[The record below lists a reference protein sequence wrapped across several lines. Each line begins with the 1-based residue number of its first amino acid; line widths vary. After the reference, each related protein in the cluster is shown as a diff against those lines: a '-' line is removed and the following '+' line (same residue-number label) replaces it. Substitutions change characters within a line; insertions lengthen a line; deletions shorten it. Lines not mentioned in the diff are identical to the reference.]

1 MDDVFVLLDDCQ
13 ATAQQPRSRLYQG
26 LVREHRCTDARSLD
40 SFWQQVERDQQAG
53 LHAALL
59 IDYEWGSK
67 LQQAGLSALPPNDAS
82 ALRVLMFAR
91 LQHLSSEQVAQW
103 LADSDGGADGS
114 GEGEGKA
121 DGNPANPPSP
131 AGVCGLHTDMQPA
144 HFADG
149 IARIQQRIAAGETYQ
164 VNYTLRMHG
173 LQYGSP
179 VALYRRLRAMQPVP
193 FGMLAKLPGSDALHW
208 VLSRSPELLVQNR
221 SGQLTTR
228 PMKGTAARLPDR
240 VVDQQQAQW
249 LQNDAKNRAENV
261 MIVDLLR
268 NDLGRIAVTGSVR
281 VPQLFSIESYTTVHQ
296 MTSTVTAQL
305 RTDVAFPDVLRA
317 LFPCGSIT
325 GAPKLHTM
333 DIIAALEP
341 SPRGLYCGAIGW
353 LDAPKAGKKTG
364 DFCLSVAIRTL
375 LLGQEQD
382 GRRPL
387 TLGVGSGVVM
397 DSDAAAEW
405 AETQSK
411 AHFLT
416 TLAFTANPGFTL
428 FETMRVASGRI
439 HHLRQHL
446 QRLGH
451 SAAALGFRYDEGV
464 LRLALQHHLQH
475 HLHTLENT
483 RTYRL
488 RLDLAWDGSHTLQ
501 SAAIPPLPNGPA
513 LLVLSTKPVPP
524 QQAVLLNH
532 KTSLRSDYDRAIQ
545 QATAHGAFDAVFLNA
560 EGQVCEGARSNL
572 LVRLG
577 SVWYTPPLSSGVLR
591 GVLRSR
597 LLARFKHIREKTLA
611 LDEVLSADQV
621 IVCSALRG
629 LQHAHWLKG
638 VDGQVV
644 RV

>member
-13 ATAQQPRSRLYQG
+13 ATAQQPSSRLYQG
-26 LVREHRCTDARSLD
+26 FVREHRCTDARSLD
-40 SFWQQVERDQQAG
+40 SFWLQVERDQQAG

-91 LQHLSSEQVAQW
+91 LQHLSSEQVEQW
-103 LADSDGGADGS
+103 LADCDGDTEGS
-114 GEGEGKA
+114 GEV
-121 DGNPANPPSP
+121 DGNTANAPSP
-131 AGVCGLHTDMQPA
+131 AGVCGLHTDVEPA
-144 HFADG
+144 RFADG
-149 IARIQQRIAAGETYQ
+149 IAHIQQRIAAGETYQ

-179 VALYRRLRAMQPVP
+179 LALYRRLRAMQPVP
-193 FGMLAKLPGSDALHW
+193 FGMLAKLPTSAALHW
-208 VLSRSPELLVQNR
+208 VLSRSPELLAQNR

-228 PMKGTAARLPDR
+228 PMKGTAVRLPDR
-240 VVDQQQAQW
+240 VADQQQAQW

-296 MTSTVTAQL
+296 MTSTVSAEL
-305 RTDVAFPDVLRA
+305 RADVAFPEVLRA

-333 DIIAALEP
+333 GIIAALEP

-353 LDAPKAGKKTG
+353 LDAPRADRKTG

-375 LLGQEQD
+375 LLRQEQD
-382 GRRPL
+382 GRRHL

-397 DSDAAAEW
+397 DSEATAEW

-416 TLAFTANPGFTL
+416 TLNPGFTL

-439 HHLRQHL
+439 RQLRQHL
-446 QRLGH
+446 QRLGR
-451 SAAALGFRYDEGV
+451 SAEALGFRCDGRV
-464 LRLALQHHLQH
+464 LRLALQEHLY
-475 HLHTLENT
+475 TLENT
-483 RTYRL
+483 RVYRL

-501 SAAIPPLPNGPA
+501 STELPPLPSGPA
-513 LLVLSTKPVPP
+513 LLVLSATPVQR
-524 QQAVLLNH
+524 QQALLLNH

-545 QATAHGAFDAVFLNA
+545 KATVHGAFDAVFVNA
-560 EGQVCEGARSNL
+560 QGQVCEGARSNL
-572 LVRLG
+572 FVRLG
-577 SVWYTPPLSSGVLR
+577 SAWYTPPLSSGVLR
-591 GVLRSR
+591 GVMRSR
-597 LLARFKHIREKTLA
+597 VLARFKHIREMPLL
-611 LDEVLSADQV
+611 LDDVLSVDQ
-621 IVCSALRG
+621 IVLCSALRG

-638 VDGQVV
+638 AAGQVL

>member
-13 ATAQQPRSRLYQG
+13 ATVHHPSSRLYQG
-26 LVREHRCTDARSLD
+26 FVREHRCTDARSLNTL
-40 SFWQQVERDQQAG
+40 WQQVERDQQAG

-67 LQQAGLSALPPNDAS
+67 LQQAGLCALPPNDAS

-91 LQHLSSEQVAQW
+91 LHHLSSGQVEQW
-103 LADSDGGADGS
+103 LTDCDAGAV
-114 GEGEGKA
+114 
-121 DGNPANPPSP
+121 PSP
-131 AGVCGLHTDMQPA
+131 AGVSGLHSDVTQA
-144 HFADG
+144 SFSAA
-149 IARIQQRIAAGETYQ
+149 IARIHRLIAAGETYQ
-164 VNYTLRMHG
+164 VNYTVRMHG
-173 LQYGSP
+173 MQYGSP
-179 VALYRRLRAMQPVP
+179 LALYRRLRAMQPVP
-193 FGMLAKLPGSDALHW
+193 YGMLARLPATDTPIATATATATTSTASASAALHW

-228 PMKGTAARLPDR
+228 PMKGTALRLA
-240 VVDQQQAQW
+240 DQEADQRQAAW

-281 VPQLFSIESYTTVHQ
+281 VPRLFSIESYATVHQ
-296 MTSTVTAQL
+296 MTSTVTAEL
-305 RTDVAFPDVLRA
+305 RADVAFPEVLRA

-333 DIIAALEP
+333 DTIAALET

-353 LDAPKAGKKTG
+353 LDAPKAGDKTG

-375 LLGQEQD
+375 LLGQEQ
-382 GRRPL
+382 GGHRRL

-397 DSDAAAEW
+397 DSDAATEW

-416 TLAFTANPGFTL
+416 ALAFTSNPGFTL
-428 FETMRVASGRI
+428 FETMRVTSGRI
-439 HHLRQHL
+439 RHLHQHL
-446 QRLGH
+446 HRLGQ
-451 SAAALGFRYDEGV
+451 SAAALGFRCDV
-464 LRLALQHHLQH
+464 PLLRLALQA
-475 HLHTLENT
+475 HLHTLENS
-483 RTYRL
+483 RVYRL

-501 SAAIPPLPNGPA
+501 SAALPPLPNGPA

-532 KTSLRSDYDRAIQ
+532 KTSLRSDYDSAIE
-545 QATAHGAFDAVFLNA
+545 QATAHGAFDAVFVNA
-560 EGQVCEGARSNL
+560 QGQVCEGARSNL
-572 LVRLG
+572 LARLG
-577 SVWYTPPLSSGVLR
+577 CAWYTPPLSSGVLR
-591 GVLRSR
+591 GVMRSR
-597 LLARFKHIREKTLA
+597 VLARFKHIHEKPLL
-611 LDEVLSADQV
+611 LDEVLSAEQI

-638 VDGQVV
+638 ADGEVV